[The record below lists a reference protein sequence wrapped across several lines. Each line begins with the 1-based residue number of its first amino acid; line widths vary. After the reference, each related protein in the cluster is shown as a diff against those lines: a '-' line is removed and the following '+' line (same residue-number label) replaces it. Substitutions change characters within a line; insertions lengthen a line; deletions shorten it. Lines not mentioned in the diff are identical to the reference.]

1 MSRKKR
7 IYEDDDG
14 RSIADMNL
22 DGMPWFD
29 GRPQDQDRPKG
40 PSGQQTELDRSTRGS
55 ALLGIFA
62 AIAVVT
68 VIFAVIFLLVIL
80 GILLIGRHGLGRG

>member
-1 MSRKKR
+1 MSRKKK

-14 RSIADMNL
+14 RSIADMNV
-22 DGMPWFD
+22 DGMPWYD

-55 ALLGIFA
+55 ALLGILA

>member
-1 MSRKKR
+1 MKKSKLP
-7 IYEDDDG
+7 EDDDG
-14 RSIADMNL
+14 KVVAKMDV
-22 DGMPWFD
+22 DGMPWYD
-29 GRPQDQDRPKG
+29 GRPQDQDRPRG
-40 PSGQQTELDRSTRGS
+40 PSGQSMELDRSTRGS

>member
-1 MSRKKR
+1 MSRKKK
-7 IYEDDDG
+7 IYDDDDG
-14 RSIADMNL
+14 RSIADMNV
-22 DGMPWFD
+22 DGMPWYD

>member
-14 RSIADMNL
+14 RSIADMNV
-22 DGMPWFD
+22 DGMPWYD
-29 GRPQDQDRPKG
+29 SRPQDQDRPKG

-68 VIFAVIFLLVIL
+68 LIFAVVFLLVIL

>member
-1 MSRKKR
+1 MSRKKKL
-7 IYEDDDG
+7 YEDDDG
-14 RSIADMNL
+14 RSIADMNV
-22 DGMPWFD
+22 DGMPWYD
-29 GRPQDQDRPKG
+29 GRPQDQDRPRG
-40 PSGQQTELDRSTRGS
+40 PSGQSMELDRSTRGS

-68 VIFAVIFLLVIL
+68 LIFAVVFLLVIL

>member
-1 MSRKKR
+1 MSRKKK

-14 RSIADMNL
+14 RSIADMNV
-22 DGMPWFD
+22 DGMPWYD